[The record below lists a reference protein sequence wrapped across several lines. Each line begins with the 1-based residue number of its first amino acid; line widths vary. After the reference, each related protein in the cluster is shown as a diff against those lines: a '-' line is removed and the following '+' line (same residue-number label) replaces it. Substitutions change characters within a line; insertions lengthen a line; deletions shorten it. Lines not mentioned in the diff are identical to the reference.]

1 MYLYINGNR
10 QLESAA
16 HVSRRGRANVR
27 GVGGGTLSRIAR
39 PCRLRGP
46 IGMISVA
53 RWGCRW
59 RAGIF
64 RAYVGRTRV
73 VGRWWW
79 RASCSC
85 QRRQLVPTRCIWNA
99 IGGSSVRYLFSWP
112 RWLFII
118 AQCQVDN
125 LRGPLLCGARCS
137 GWFSRGQRR
146 RTERGRGWC
155 GFTLDSLDA
164 VVSDLNEVIVTIV
177 VMVMLGF

>member
-1 MYLYINGNR
+1 M
-10 QLESAA
+10 
-16 HVSRRGRANVR
+16 R

-39 PCRLRGP
+39 PCGLRGS
-46 IGMISVA
+46 IRMISVA

-59 RAGIF
+59 RTGIF

-73 VGRWWW
+73 VDWRWW
-79 RASCSC
+79 RAPCSC

-99 IGGSSVRYLFSWP
+99 IGGSSIRYLFSWP

-118 AQCQVDN
+118 AQRQVDN
-125 LRGPLLCGARCS
+125 LRGPLLGGARGS
-137 GWFSRGQRR
+137 GRLSRGQRR

-177 VMVMLGF
+177 VMVVMLGF